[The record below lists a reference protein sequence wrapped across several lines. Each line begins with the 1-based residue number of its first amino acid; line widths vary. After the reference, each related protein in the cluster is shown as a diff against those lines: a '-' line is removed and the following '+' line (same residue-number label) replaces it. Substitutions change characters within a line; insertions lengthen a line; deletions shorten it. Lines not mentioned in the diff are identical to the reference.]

1 MRIHVLSDLHLEF
14 GPITQPR
21 VEADLVV
28 LAGDVHTKRNGI
40 PWIRKTFPEIPVIY
54 IAGNHEFYGEKA
66 PGLLDKLKSE
76 TAGSNIHVL
85 ENEFVEIGGY
95 RIFGATLWSDLAL
108 FGDSQIGVIE
118 ALAMNDYKRIRHSA
132 TYRKLRPVDT
142 RVRHLDS
149 VKAIESFL
157 ATGDPR
163 RSVVVTHH
171 APSIHSLPPD
181 RRQDP
186 VSCAYASHLDGLIQR
201 TRPFLWIH
209 GHIHHSQ
216 DYAIG
221 KTRIIANP
229 RGYADSPNDGFNPE
243 LVIEL

>member
-1 MRIHVLSDLHLEF
+1 MKIHVLSDLHLEF
-14 GPITQPR
+14 GPITLPR

-40 PWIRKTFPEIPVIY
+40 AWIQQTFPEIPVIY
-54 IAGNHEFYGEKA
+54 ITGNHEFYGEKT
-66 PGLLDKLKSE
+66 PGLIDKLKSE
-76 TAGSNIHVL
+76 TDGSNIHVL

-108 FGDSQIGVIE
+108 FGDPQIGSIE
-118 ALAMNDYKRIRHSA
+118 ALAMNDYKRIRHSV

-181 RRQDP
+181 RRLDP

-201 TRPFLWIH
+201 TRPLLWVH
-209 GHIHHSQ
+209 GHIHRSK
-216 DYAIG
+216 DYVIG
-221 KTRIIANP
+221 ETRIIANP
-229 RGYADSPNDGFNPE
+229 RGYTDGPNDDFNPE